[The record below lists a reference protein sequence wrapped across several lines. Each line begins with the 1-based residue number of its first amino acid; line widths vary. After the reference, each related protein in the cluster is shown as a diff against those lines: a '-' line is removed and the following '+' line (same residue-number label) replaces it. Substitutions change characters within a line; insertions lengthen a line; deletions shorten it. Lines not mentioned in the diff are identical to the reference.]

1 MALPDY
7 LEDTAKDFAK
17 QSVATYS
24 APIETSTFTGG
35 LDAQGVR
42 AAGAGITGVNPFV
55 AGMDPLQSQAIGL
68 ATQGVGSYSPF
79 LQSAQGNITDAKQN
93 YANQAGFYGNQ
104 TGLTGPN
111 AYQNFM
117 SPYQQQ
123 VIDSSLAGFDSSRVA
138 DRQAIQDQ
146 AVASGNFGGGREG
159 AMLGQY
165 DADSNYGRTALQAQL
180 QQQGFNQANTNA
192 QQAFQNQGK
201 MGLNQGQLAQNQFGL
216 ANQQLNFSNFDRT
229 GMGQDISAL
238 GNLGSLSQGINQANL
253 TANQNAAK
261 TAAYEPYGRLNQY
274 GAGLTG
280 LAGGMAGAY
289 AEPVA
294 AASPLNTA
302 INSAIGVG
310 GLFGKIYG

>member
-7 LEDTAKDFAK
+7 LEDTAKDYAK

-35 LDAQGVR
+35 LDASGQR

-55 AGMDPLQSQAIGL
+55 AGMDPLQTQAMNL
-68 ATQGVGSYSPF
+68 ATQGVGSYSPY
-79 LQSAQGNITDAKQN
+79 LQAAQQNVTGAQQN
-93 YANQAGFYGNQ
+93 YANQA
-104 TGLTGPN
+104 GLTGPN

-123 VIDSSLAGFDSSRVA
+123 VIDSSLQSFDSSRIG

-165 DADSNYGRTALQAQL
+165 DADSNFGRSALQAQL
-180 QQQGFNQANTNA
+180 QAQGFNQANTNA
-192 QQAFQNQGK
+192 QQAFQNQGQ
-201 MGLNQGQLAQNQFGL
+201 MGLNQFGL
-216 ANQQLNFSNFDRT
+216 ANQQFGLSNFDRT

-238 GNLGSLSQGINQANL
+238 GTLGGLNQQQDQANL

-274 GAGLTG
+274 GQGLTG
-280 LAGGMAGAY
+280 LAGGVASSYADPAPVQSPLSQAIAGA
-289 AEPVA
+289 
-294 AASPLNTA
+294 T
-302 INSAIGVG
+302 GVG
-310 GLFGKIYG
+310 SNFDRLYGGNRI

>member
-7 LEDTAKDFAK
+7 LEDTAKDYAK

-35 LDAQGVR
+35 LDAQGNR

-55 AGMDPLQSQAIGL
+55 AGMDPLQTQAMNL
-68 ATQGVGSYSPF
+68 ATQGVGSYSPY
-79 LQSAQGNITDAKQN
+79 LQAAQQNVTGAQQN
-93 YANQAGFYGNQ
+93 YANQA
-104 TGLTGPN
+104 GLTGPN

-123 VIDSSLAGFDSSRVA
+123 VIDTSLADFDSSRIGN
-138 DRQAIQDQ
+138 RQAINDA

-165 DADSNYGRTALQAQL
+165 DADSTFGRSALMAQL
-180 QQQGFNQANTNA
+180 QSQGFNQANQLA
-192 QQAFQNQGK
+192 SQAFGQ
-201 MGLNQGQLAQNQFGL
+201 QGQLAQNQLGL
-216 ANQQLNFSNFDRT
+216 GQTQLGFSNFNRT

-238 GNLGSLSQGINQANL
+238 GTLGGLNQQQAQANL

-274 GAGLTG
+274 GQGLTG
-280 LAGGMAGAY
+280 LAGGVASAY
-289 AEPVA
+289 AEPA
-294 AASPLNTA
+294 PTQSPLSQAMSTA
-302 INSAIGVG
+302 LGVG
-310 GLFGKIYG
+310 GIYSRLYGGK

>member
-7 LEDTAKDFAK
+7 LEDTAKDYAK

-24 APIETSTFTGG
+24 APLETSTFTGG
-35 LDAQGVR
+35 LDAQGNR
-42 AAGAGITGVNPFV
+42 ATGAGITGVNPFV
-55 AGMDPLQSQAIGL
+55 AGMDPLQTQAMNL
-68 ATQGVGSYSPF
+68 ATQGVGSYSPY
-79 LQSAQGNITDAKQN
+79 LQAAQQNVTGAQQN
-93 YANQAGFYGNQ
+93 YANQA
-104 TGLTGPN
+104 GLTGPN

-123 VIDSSLAGFDSSRVA
+123 VIDSSLQSFDSSRIG

-165 DADSNYGRTALQAQL
+165 DADSNFGRSALQAQL
-180 QQQGFNQANTNA
+180 QQQGFGQANQLA
-192 QQAFQNQGK
+192 SQAFGQ
-201 MGLNQGQLAQNQFGL
+201 QGQLAQNQLGL

-238 GNLGSLSQGINQANL
+238 GTLGGLNQQQDQANL

-274 GAGLTG
+274 GQGLTG
-280 LAGGMAGAY
+280 LAGGVASSYADPAPVQSPLSQAIAGA
-289 AEPVA
+289 
-294 AASPLNTA
+294 T
-302 INSAIGVG
+302 GVG
-310 GLFGKIYG
+310 SIFARLYGGNRGLG

>member
-35 LDAQGVR
+35 LDAQGNR
-42 AAGAGITGVNPFV
+42 ATGPGITGANPFV
-55 AGMDPLQSQAIGL
+55 AGMDPLQTQAMGL

-79 LQSAQGNITDAKQN
+79 LQTATGNVAAGAQNF
-93 YANQAGFYGNQ
+93 ANQA
-104 TGLTGPN
+104 GLTGPN

-117 SPYQQQ
+117 SPFQQQ
-123 VIDSSLAGFDSSRVA
+123 VIDTSLADFDSSRVGN
-138 DRQAIQDQ
+138 RQAIQDQ

-165 DADSNYGRTALQAQL
+165 DADTTAGRAGLLAQL
-180 QQQGFNQANTNA
+180 QQGAFGQASNLA
-192 QQAFQNQGK
+192 QQAFQNQGQ
-201 MGLNQGQLAQNQFGL
+201 MAQNQFGL
-216 ANQQLNFSNFDRT
+216 ANQQFGLSNFGRT

-238 GNLGSLSQGINQANL
+238 GTLGGLNQQLAQANL
-253 TANQNAAK
+253 TANQQAAK

-274 GAGLTG
+274 GQGLTG
-280 LAGGMAGAY
+280 LAGGVASSYADPAPVQSPLSQAIAGA
-289 AEPVA
+289 
-294 AASPLNTA
+294 T
-302 INSAIGVG
+302 GVG
-310 GLFGKIYG
+310 SIFARLYGGNKGI

>member
-35 LDAQGVR
+35 LDAQGNR
-42 AAGAGITGVNPFV
+42 AAGAGITGANPFV
-55 AGMDPLQSQAIGL
+55 AGMDPLQTQAMGL

-79 LQSAQGNITDAKQN
+79 LQSAQGNVAAGAQN
-93 YANQAGFYGNQ
+93 FANQA
-104 TGLTGPN
+104 GLTGPN

-123 VIDSSLAGFDSSRVA
+123 VIDTSLADFDSSRIGN
-138 DRQAIQDQ
+138 RQAIQDQ

-165 DADSNYGRTALQAQL
+165 DADSTAGRAGLLAQL
-180 QQQGFNQANTNA
+180 QQGAFGQASNLA
-192 QQAFQNQGK
+192 QQAFQNQGQ
-201 MGLNQGQLAQNQFGL
+201 MAQNQFGL
-216 ANQQLNFSNFDRT
+216 ANQQFGLSNFGRT

-238 GNLGSLSQGINQANL
+238 GTLGGLNQQLSQANL
-253 TANQNAAK
+253 TANQQAAK

-274 GAGLTG
+274 GQGLTG
-280 LAGGMAGAY
+280 LAGGVASSYADPAPVQSPLSQAIAGA
-289 AEPVA
+289 
-294 AASPLNTA
+294 T
-302 INSAIGVG
+302 GVG
-310 GLFGKIYG
+310 SIFARLYGGNKGI

>member
-7 LEDTAKDFAK
+7 LEDTAKDYAK

-35 LDAQGVR
+35 LDASGQR
-42 AAGAGITGVNPFV
+42 ASGAGITGVNPYV
-55 AGMDPLQSQAIGL
+55 AGMDPLQTQAMNL
-68 ATQGVGSYSPF
+68 ATQGVGSYSPY
-79 LQSAQGNITDAKQN
+79 LQAAQQNVTGAQQN
-93 YANQAGFYGNQ
+93 YANQA
-104 TGLTGPN
+104 GLTGPN

-123 VIDSSLAGFDSSRVA
+123 VIDSSLQSFDSSRVG
-138 DRQAIQDQ
+138 DRQAINDA

-165 DADSNYGRTALQAQL
+165 DADSNFGRSALQAQL
-180 QQQGFNQANTNA
+180 QQQGFGQANQLA
-192 QQAFQNQGK
+192 SQAFGQ
-201 MGLNQGQLAQNQFGL
+201 QGQLAQNQLGL

-238 GNLGSLSQGINQANL
+238 GTLGGLNQQQDQANL

-274 GAGLTG
+274 GQGLTG
-280 LAGGMAGAY
+280 LAGGVASSYADPAPVQSPLSQAIAGA
-289 AEPVA
+289 
-294 AASPLNTA
+294 T
-302 INSAIGVG
+302 GVG
-310 GLFGKIYG
+310 SIFARLYGGNRGLG

>member
-7 LEDTAKDFAK
+7 LEDTAKDYAK

-35 LDAQGVR
+35 LDAQGTR
-42 AAGAGITGVNPFV
+42 ATGAGITGVNPYV
-55 AGMDPLQSQAIGL
+55 AGMDPLQTQAMNL
-68 ATQGVGSYSPF
+68 ATQGVGSYSPY
-79 LQSAQGNITDAKQN
+79 LQAAQQNVTGAQQN
-93 YANQAGFYGNQ
+93 YTNQA
-104 TGLTGPN
+104 GLTGPN

-192 QQAFQNQGK
+192 QQAFQNQGQ

-280 LAGGMAGAY
+280 LAGGMASAY

>member
-35 LDAQGVR
+35 LDAQGNR

-79 LQSAQGNITDAKQN
+79 LQSAQGNVAAGEQN
-93 YANQAGFYGNQ
+93 FANQA
-104 TGLTGPN
+104 GLTGPN

-117 SPYQQQ
+117 SPFQQQ

-165 DADSNYGRTALQAQL
+165 DADSNYGRSALQAQL
-180 QQQGFNQANTNA
+180 QSQGFNQANTNA
-192 QQAFQNQGK
+192 QQAFQNQGQ
-201 MGLNQGQLAQNQFGL
+201 MGLNQFGL
-216 ANQQLNFSNFDRT
+216 ANQQFGLSNFDRT

-261 TAAYEPYGRLNQY
+261 TAAYEPYGRLQQY

-280 LAGGMAGAY
+280 LAGGMANAY
-289 AEPVA
+289 AEPPA

>member
-7 LEDTAKDFAK
+7 LEDTAKDYAK
-17 QSVATYS
+17 QSTATYGT
-24 APIETSTFTGG
+24 PIETSTFTGG
-35 LDAQGVR
+35 VDASGQR
-42 AAGAGITGVNPFV
+42 ASGAGITGANPFI
-55 AGMDPLQSQAIGL
+55 AGMNQMQTDAMGL
-68 ATQGVGSYSPF
+68 ATQGVGSYAPF
-79 LQSAQGNITDAKQN
+79 LQSAQGNVAAGGQN
-93 YANQAGFYGNQ
+93 YANQA
-104 TGLTGPN
+104 GLTGPN

-123 VIDSSLAGFDSSRVA
+123 VIDTSLADFDSGRIA
-138 DRQAIQDQ
+138 NRQAINDA
-146 AVASGNFGGGREG
+146 AVGSGNFGGGREG

-165 DADSNYGRTALQAQL
+165 DADSTFGRSALMAQL
-180 QQQGFNQANTNA
+180 QAQGFNQANVNA
-192 QQAFQNQGK
+192 QQAFGNQGI
-201 MGLNQGQLAQNQFGL
+201 MAQNQGQLAQNQLGL
-216 ANQQLNFSNFDRT
+216 GQTQLGFSNFDRT

-261 TAAYEPYGRLNQY
+261 TAAYEPYGRLQQY

-289 AEPVA
+289 AEPA
-294 AASPLNTA
+294 PAASPLNTA